1 MFFQFQ
7 FLCNLRYML
16 SKALVVAVGA
26 RIVFEI
32 MFLRCFSHHKS
43 YRKNNLHHMTWY
55 TDMYGITTM
64 SLLYIC

>member
-32 MFLRCFSHHKS
+32 MFCDVLA
-43 YRKNNLHHMTWY
+43 
-55 TDMYGITTM
+55 IT
-64 SLLYIC
+64 SLIEKIICII